1 MDRTTVT
8 RNAPRLK
15 LMATLA
21 VIVLIAAA
29 VMAIPLAMSGEAQ
42 TTSYMNAKNVIM
54 MVPDGMSATDYTLA
68 RWYKNA
74 SLALDEMPAGLV
86 RTYGADSMI
95 TDSAPAATAFATGYK
110 TSDKYV
116 GVLPG
121 PVTVPGVPVPSA
133 QDQYKPVA
141 SILEAAKLKGM
152 SVGLIATSNIQH
164 ATPAGFSAHWTDR
177 GNYNEIAEQ
186 QVYEDIDVV
195 FGGGSDYM
203 TPTSEGGMRTDG
215 ADLVD
220 VLESRGY
227 SYITTRDEMMTLS
240 AGTTKVWGLF
250 AGNAMAHDFDRNLH
264 PDQPSL
270 AEMTDKAIDI
280 LSKNPKGFFL
290 MVEGSQVDWSAHA
303 NDPVGVISETL
314 AFDDA
319 VKVALDFAKED
330 RHTMIMAFA
339 DHCTGGMTIGSTAS
353 DATYSKMKPSSVLG
367 PLMKASQTGYSL
379 MEILGT
385 NVSAENVLLQV
396 KTSDG
401 LDLTGDEVAQ
411 IVSDYNLTTGKWAK
425 DLDYI
430 LGPMMSKRAYI
441 GWTTTGH
448 TGEDV
453 TLFSYGPRAPY
464 GLLENTELAK
474 VAARATGLDLDNANR
489 VLYVEAASTF
499 GAAGLTVKIDATDPA
514 NKVLVVMKGGTEK
527 GRLPF
532 STDILYK
539 NGVEHHLSGLTI
551 YAEKSGKVYVP
562 LEAVK
567 LIKGGPGYS
576 WAWNMGA
583 SPALALT

>member
-1 MDRTTVT
+1 
-8 RNAPRLK
+8 
-15 LMATLA
+15 MAALA
-21 VIVLIAAA
+21 VTMLVAAA

-42 TTSYMNAKNVIM
+42 MTSCGNAKNVIM
-54 MVPDGMSATDYTLA
+54 MIPDGMSTTQYTLA
-68 RWYKNA
+68 RWYNNA
-74 SLALDEMPAGLV
+74 SLALDEMPSGLV
-86 RTYGADSMI
+86 RTYGAESII

-116 GVLPG
+116 GILPG
-121 PVTVPGVPVPSA
+121 PVTIPGVPVPSA
-133 QDQYKPVA
+133 HDQYKPVA

-164 ATPAGFSAHWTDR
+164 ATPAGFSAHWADR

-186 QVYEDIDVV
+186 QVYEDIDVL

-203 TPTSEGGMRTDG
+203 KPTSEGGKRTDG
-215 ADLVD
+215 ENLVS

-227 SYITTRDEMMTLS
+227 SYITTRDQMMSLS
-240 AGTTKVWGLF
+240 ESQSKVWGLF

-264 PDQPSL
+264 PEQPSL

-290 MVEGSQVDWSAHA
+290 MVEGSQVDWSSHA
-303 NDPVGVISETL
+303 NDPIGVISETL

-330 RHTMIMAFA
+330 RRTMIMAFT
-339 DHCTGGMTIGSTAS
+339 DHGNGGMTIGNTAS
-353 DATYSKMKPSSVLG
+353 DATYSKMPLSSVLD
-367 PLMKASQTGYSL
+367 PLKKASQTGYAL

-396 KTSDG
+396 KTYYG
-401 LDLTGDEVAQ
+401 LDLTADEVNT
-411 IVSDYNLTTGKWAK
+411 IVAAYNPTTGKWTK

-453 TLFSYGPRAPY
+453 TLYSYGPRAPY
-464 GLLENTELAK
+464 GLLDNTELATT
-474 VAARATGLDLDNANR
+474 AARAIGADLGNVNR
-489 VLYVEAASTF
+489 LLYAESTSAFAAI
-499 GAAGLTVKIDATDPA
+499 GMTVSIDSTDPA
-514 NKVLVVMKGGTEK
+514 NKVLVVMKGSTEK

-539 NGVEHHLSGLTI
+539 NGVEYHLSGLTI
-551 YAEKSGKVYVP
+551 FAEKSGKVYVP
-562 LEAVK
+562 MDAVK
-567 LIKGGPGYS
+567 MIKDGSGHS
-576 WAWNMGA
+576 WTMSSYAQAEM
-583 SPALALT
+583 ALA